1 MPFRAFGD
9 VKFKWSIELQKRV
22 LESGPDQLHE
32 NEHTKFIPPN
42 YHTPPYLTAEPEITH
57 HKLRPQDRFLVRMGL
72 QIRHSFKH
80 KYKLHCLI
88 LILPPLSLQVI
99 GSDGLWETLHRQ
111 EVVRIVGEFL
121 TGVHQ
126 RQPLKVGGYR
136 VTLGQMQG
144 LLEERKARASSSF
157 EDQNSA
163 THLMR
168 HAVGNNEFGTIDHE
182 RLSKMLSLPEELAR
196 MYRDDITIIIAQF
209 NPHVIGAQSKDG
221 QT

>member
-1 MPFRAFGD
+1 MTSADKGCICLNNLFPVSTGSISKNGNVLISLYVNNFACVFCLF
-9 VKFKWSIELQKRV
+9 FK
-22 LESGPDQLHE
+22 
-32 NEHTKFIPPN
+32 
-42 YHTPPYLTAEPEITH
+42 
-57 HKLRPQDRFLVRMGL
+57 
-72 QIRHSFKH
+72 
-80 KYKLHCLI
+80 
-88 LILPPLSLQVI
+88 VI

-111 EVVRIVGEFL
+111 EVVRVVGEYL

-136 VTLGQMQG
+136 VTLGQMQA
-144 LLEERKARASSSF
+144 LLEERKARVSSAF

-168 HAVGNNEFGTIDHE
+168 HAVGNNEFGTVDHE

-209 NPHVIGAQSKDG
+209 NPHVIGAQRQEG
-221 QT
+221 QSSAV

>member
-1 MPFRAFGD
+1 M
-9 VKFKWSIELQKRV
+9 
-22 LESGPDQLHE
+22 
-32 NEHTKFIPPN
+32 
-42 YHTPPYLTAEPEITH
+42 
-57 HKLRPQDRFLVRMGL
+57 
-72 QIRHSFKH
+72 
-80 KYKLHCLI
+80 
-88 LILPPLSLQVI
+88 I

-168 HAVGNNEFGTIDHE
+168 HAVGNNEFGTVDHE

-196 MYRDDITIIIAQF
+196 MYRDDITIIITQF
-209 NPHVIGAQSKDG
+209 NPHVIESQSQDG
-221 QT
+221 QP